1 MKQFLALLRLQL
13 LTRFADYK
21 PKNLKNALKEKRG
34 RTIGMFI
41 AILFL
46 VVYLG
51 VILYII
57 ESSAINFLM
66 KGNMNMADMFI
77 TMVVMLATVG
87 TLLMAFFFIMSSL
100 FLGRDAAF
108 LASMPIKPRTL
119 LGA

>member
-57 ESSAINFLM
+57 E
-66 KGNMNMADMFI
+66 
-77 TMVVMLATVG
+77 
-87 TLLMAFFFIMSSL
+87 
-100 FLGRDAAF
+100 
-108 LASMPIKPRTL
+108 
-119 LGA
+119 